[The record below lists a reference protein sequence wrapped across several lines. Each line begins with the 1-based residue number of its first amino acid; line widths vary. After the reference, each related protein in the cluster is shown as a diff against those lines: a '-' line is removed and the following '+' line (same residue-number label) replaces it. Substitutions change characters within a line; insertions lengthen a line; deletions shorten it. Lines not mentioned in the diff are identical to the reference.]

1 MAPSRGCRRAVGAS
15 VFSFLMREV
24 LSRYRLPGARFRCYP
39 PQAIRYFRNTPA
51 SLECWRTVPPGP
63 EGGGTMSTISCPHDV
78 SHALAANSQH
88 SQGKKSAIR
97 ARARKIRFARPGQE
111 TRSPLL
117 FHGLLCVS
125 SSRGGRA
132 NLHCIIPILRM
143 VPEGNLGLSQP

>member
-1 MAPSRGCRRAVGAS
+1 MAPSQGCRRAVGTPD
-15 VFSFLMREV
+15 FFLSMREV
-24 LSRYRLPGARFRCYP
+24 LSRNRLPGARFRCYP
-39 PQAIRYFRNTPA
+39 PQAIRCFRKTPA
-51 SLECWRTVPPGP
+51 SLECWRAVPPGP

-78 SHALAANSQH
+78 SHALAANSHH
-88 SQGKKSAIR
+88 SHAKKSAIR
-97 ARARKIRFARPGQE
+97 ARTRRIRFARPGQE

-143 VPEGNLGLSQP
+143 VPEGNLALSQP